1 MIDPHHQGTEPA
13 PTAGIDWSSTE
24 HAIAVV
30 DSHGVQLQRFTIT
43 HTTPGLRDLVR
54 RLHRA
59 GVVEVAIE
67 RGDGPVVDALLDA
80 QLTVVVIAPNRLKN
94 LRSRYGSAGNKDD
107 GFDAYVLADT
117 LRTDRA
123 RLRPLTRDSEATL
136 TLRMTVRARQDLV
149 AARVAMGNQLR
160 AHLQTT
166 LPGAIGLFRDID
178 SPITLRFLTRFPSQ
192 DKTDWLSKTRLGNWL
207 RSVGYNHLANLEQL
221 WAHLHDAPRGTSGAQ
236 AGPRAA
242 ITLTLVAAL
251 SVAARAD
258 QHPRRPHRRAAGH
271 PPRCRDL
278 HLPAPLRHRARSTTA
293 RRDRRRTRPIPHPRV
308 LGLPGWRRALDQTV
322 RQGQDRHLPLGS
334 GQTTTRC
341 RHRLR
346 RRLPPRQPLGRR
358 PLPTSPRPRPRPPPR
373 RAHPRPRLAAHHLAL
388 LARPTALRPHQTP
401 RPTTPPEPSRL
412 TQGYSC
418 RRWCSAELP
427 MRGRRLRCSCVPDI
441 EV

>member
-24 HAIAVV
+24 HAVAVL

-43 HTTPGLRDLVR
+43 HTTPGLADLVR

-59 GVVEVAIE
+59 QVVEVAIE

-80 QLTVVVIAPNRLKN
+80 GQTVVVIAPNRLKN

-123 RLRPLTRDSEATL
+123 QLRPLTRDSEATL
-136 TLRMTVRARQDLV
+136 TLRMTVRTRQDLV

-242 ITLTLVAAL
+242 ITLTLVGAL
-251 SVAARAD
+251 
-258 QHPRRPHRRAAGH
+258 
-271 PPRCRDL
+271 
-278 HLPAPLRHRARSTTA
+278 
-293 RRDRRRTRPIPHPRV
+293 
-308 LGLPGWRRALDQTV
+308 
-322 RQGQDRHLPLGS
+322 
-334 GQTTTRC
+334 
-341 RHRLR
+341 
-346 RRLPPRQPLGRR
+346 
-358 PLPTSPRPRPRPPPR
+358 
-373 RAHPRPRLAAHHLAL
+373 
-388 LARPTALRPHQTP
+388 TALREQINTLDDQIAEQLATHPDAAIFTSLP
-401 RPTTPPEPSRL
+401 RSGTVRAARL
-412 TQGYSC
+412 L
-418 RRWCSAELP
+418 AEIGDA
-427 MRGRRLRCSCVPDI
+427 RGRFPTPESLVCLAGAAPSTKQSGKVKIVTFRWAVDRQLRGAVIDFAGDSHHANPWAADLYQRARDRGHDHPHAVRILARAWLHVIWRCWQDQQPYDPTKHRALQRLQNQAA
-441 EV
+441 

>member
-24 HAIAVV
+24 HAVAVV

-43 HTTPGLRDLVR
+43 HTTPGLADLVR

-59 GVVEVAIE
+59 QVVEVAIE

-80 QLTVVVIAPNRLKN
+80 GQTVVVIAPNRLKN

-123 RLRPLTRDSEATL
+123 QLRPLTRDSEATL
-136 TLRMTVRARQDLV
+136 TLRMTVRTRQDLV

-242 ITLTLVAAL
+242 ITLTLVGAL
-251 SVAARAD
+251 
-258 QHPRRPHRRAAGH
+258 
-271 PPRCRDL
+271 
-278 HLPAPLRHRARSTTA
+278 
-293 RRDRRRTRPIPHPRV
+293 
-308 LGLPGWRRALDQTV
+308 
-322 RQGQDRHLPLGS
+322 
-334 GQTTTRC
+334 
-341 RHRLR
+341 
-346 RRLPPRQPLGRR
+346 
-358 PLPTSPRPRPRPPPR
+358 
-373 RAHPRPRLAAHHLAL
+373 
-388 LARPTALRPHQTP
+388 TALREQINTLDDQIAEQLATHPDAAIFTSLP
-401 RPTTPPEPSRL
+401 RSGTVRAARL
-412 TQGYSC
+412 L
-418 RRWCSAELP
+418 AEIGDA
-427 MRGRRLRCSCVPDI
+427 RGRFPTPESLVCLAGAAPSTKQSGKVKIVTFRWAVDRQLRGAVIDFAGDSHHANPWAADLYQRARDRGHDHPHAVRILARAWLHVIWRCWQDQQPYDPTKHRALQRLQNQAA
-441 EV
+441 